1 MWWSM
6 LRGLSKRHAQS
17 VSTKT
22 MACFACCVCSP
33 LTESRTND
41 RSNHLSSLEPHTEK
55 RKDSSKRQE
64 RKWQNRD
71 QDQQKPSSLIR

>member
-22 MACFACCVCSP
+22 MAVLHVVSAP
-33 LTESRTND
+33 LTESRTNH
-41 RSNHLSSLEPHTEK
+41 RSNHLSSLEPHKEK